1 NLPSTQGMSP
11 TARGWVELADIERN
25 AWLEPGEFSQRLQAW
40 RVTYPNHP
48 ADYGLIAEIQARTQ
62 TRVTYPEKVAFL
74 LPLSGPYAIQG
85 NAVEEGLLAA
95 YYLGSD
101 PRPTLAFYDT
111 RGSGTGASA
120 ALAAALADGANFV
133 VGPLTADGVGSV
145 ASAHPPV
152 PVLALNYLNGGAAP
166 AQFFQFGLS
175 PDEEARAVAERA
187 ISGGLERAVV
197 LVPANDWG
205 SGIASA
211 FTQALTSLGGQVLAS
226 TTYPPGAVNFGPEFS
241 TLFGLNASTGRDQ
254 QLAATLDQQPEF
266 NQQRNPDIQFVFF
279 AAPYSTARLIVPQ
292 ISYYQG
298 IGLPAYSLSDV
309 YYPGGASS
317 DLNGLRFP
325 IMPWFTA
332 ADGPIASVRE
342 SVQSLFPQNWSDL
355 APLYAL
361 GYDAWRLVPLL
372 GQGAQPFGW
381 QVQGMTGILA
391 LGPGNVIQR
400 RPQWAHYVNG
410 RVRALAATPAP

>member
-1 NLPSTQGMSP
+1 
-11 TARGWVELADIERN
+11 
-25 AWLEPGEFSQRLQAW
+25 
-40 RVTYPNHP
+40 
-48 ADYGLIAEIQARTQ
+48 
-62 TRVTYPEKVAFL
+62 
-74 LPLSGPYAIQG
+74 
-85 NAVEEGLLAA
+85 
-95 YYLGSD
+95 
-101 PRPTLAFYDT
+101 
-111 RGSGTGASA
+111 
-120 ALAAALADGANFV
+120 
-133 VGPLTADGVGSV
+133 V

-152 PVLALNYLNGGAAP
+152 PVLALNYLTGGAAP
-166 AQFFQFGLS
+166 AQLFQFGLS
-175 PDEEARAVAERA
+175 PDEEARSVAERA

-211 FTQALTSLGGQVLAS
+211 FTQTLTSLGGQVLAS
-226 TTYPPGAVNFGPEFS
+226 T

-332 ADGPIASVRE
+332 ANGPIASVRG

-381 QVQGMTGILA
+381 QVQGMTGILG